1 MTERRGS
8 VIGSGVGPMCFGLLS
23 LEMIVAKAAPPNAL
37 DAFISNLSAF
47 LSKASKRQ
55 NYIGIDAALALAR
68 KVNQNEF
75 RGF

>member
-37 DAFISNLSAF
+37 DAYVSNLSAF

-55 NYIGIDAALALAR
+55 KHMRDGVEMAL
-68 KVNQNEF
+68 K
-75 RGF
+75 G